1 MTVGDKMSVASSAHM
16 MVWEGI
22 ELLPV
27 VNDSQCCKGIV
38 SRQDVLKALQMSQSQ
53 PQVGETIDDT
63 ITSSLV
69 MTAIIVTK
77 VRKCINME

>member
-1 MTVGDKMSVASSAHM
+1 MTKNPMTVGDKMSVASSAHM

-27 VNDSQCCKGIV
+27 VNDSQILQGIV
-38 SRQDVLKALQMSQSQ
+38 SRQDVLKALQVSQRQ

-63 ITSSLV
+63 ITSQLM
-69 MTAIIVTK
+69 MTDQS
-77 VRKCINME
+77 